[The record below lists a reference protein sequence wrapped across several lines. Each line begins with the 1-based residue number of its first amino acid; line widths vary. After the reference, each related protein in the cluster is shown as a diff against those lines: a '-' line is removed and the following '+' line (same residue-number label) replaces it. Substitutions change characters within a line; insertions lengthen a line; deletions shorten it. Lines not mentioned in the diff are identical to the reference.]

1 MWQKS
6 RNCEDVRP
14 LETERTG
21 NCVIVRQ
28 NIHRVAE
35 YGDESAHYEYDEWQM
50 TVEQFEVYKSLR
62 DAMHD
67 QEDALIELAGIISE
81 VM

>member
-6 RNCEDVRP
+6 RNGEDVRP
-14 LETERTG
+14 LETERAG

-28 NIHRVAE
+28 NIHRVQADGE
-35 YGDESAHYEYDEWQM
+35 ETPYYEYDEWQI
-50 TVEQFEVYKSLR
+50 TAEQFEVYESLR
-62 DAMHD
+62 AAMHD
-67 QEDALIELAGIISE
+67 QEDALIELAGMISE

>member
-6 RNCEDVRP
+6 RNGEDVRP
-14 LETERTG
+14 LEIERAG

-28 NIHRVAE
+28 NIRRVPADGE
-35 YGDESAHYEYDEWQM
+35 EPAYYEYDEWQM
-50 TVEQFEVYKSLR
+50 TTEQYEVYDSLT
-62 DAMHD
+62 ATMHD
-67 QEDALIELAGIISE
+67 QEDALIELAGMISE